1 MQNKKK
7 NKKKRRKKKATWTT
21 VLTGLNGKDFGLKN
35 FRCRRQRKN
44 DEEEHEVRRLT
55 FRDQPQNRKWSATP
69 TLSSHP
75 FYS

>member
-1 MQNKKK
+1 MV
-7 NKKKRRKKKATWTT
+7 TF
-21 VLTGLNGKDFGLKN
+21 GKDFGLKN
-35 FRCRRQRKN
+35 FCCPRERKN
-44 DEEEHEVRRLT
+44 DEEENEVSRLT